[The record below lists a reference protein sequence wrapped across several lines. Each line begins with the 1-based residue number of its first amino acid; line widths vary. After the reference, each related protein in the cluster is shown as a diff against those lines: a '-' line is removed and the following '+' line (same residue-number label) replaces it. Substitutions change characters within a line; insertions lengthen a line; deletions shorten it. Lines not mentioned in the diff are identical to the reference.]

1 MLRSRQEAGVKVT
14 IVTWAPDAYGYG
26 KSDYWMELHERM
38 RKAGFYVQL
47 AEEFCE
53 HYVIVDEEI
62 VWYGSMNFLAK
73 EDAEDNLMRVCSKS
87 IAAELMEMTFGGSRG
102 VTELR

>member
-1 MLRSRQEAGVKVT
+1 
-14 IVTWAPDAYGYG
+14 
-26 KSDYWMELHERM
+26 M

-73 EDAEDNLMRVCSKS
+73 EDSEDNLMRVCSKS
-87 IAAELMEMTFGGSRG
+87 IAAELWR
-102 VTELR
+102 